1 LEAGVEKISVN
12 LIDADP
18 NQPRQAFDQ
27 DGIDQLACSIEEEG
41 LLQPVSLLVNGH
53 GRYVLIA
60 GERRLRAVKQIGWE
74 VVPAI
79 IHDVDKRKARKLQ
92 MIENVVRKELN
103 PIEYAN
109 GLKLMLDEGMSHRE
123 IDDALGQTR
132 GEAKW
137 HIQIL
142 GCCYKAQNL
151 IATGN
156 LGKWVGWN
164 LARLSENGQMKA
176 LRIFQMRNFT
186 AAQMVLICNTIYGEE
201 NQIEMFSEVELTNPE
216 QTLMKQFMEAFTR
229 LYGLCIKVQKLEKK
243 KPSIVVKGI
252 GDNQLVVVRMQLKE
266 MGRLIGQLDTI
277 LAKAEAVNEVKVDVR

>member
-1 LEAGVEKISVN
+1 MQEFQDVKVN

-60 GERRLRAVKQIGWE
+60 GERRFRAVKQLGWE
-74 VVPAI
+74 AVPAI
-79 IHDVDKRKARKLQ
+79 VQDVDKKRARKLQ
-92 MIENVVRKELN
+92 IIENVVRKDLN
-103 PIEYAN
+103 PIEYSR
-109 GLKLMLDEGMSHRE
+109 GLKNMLDEGISLAE
-123 IDDALGQTR
+123 IDDAIGKAR

-137 HIQIL
+137 QIQIL
-142 GCCYKAQNL
+142 GCCEKVQNL

-156 LGKWVGWN
+156 LGKWVGWH

-186 AAQMVLICNTIYGEE
+186 AAQMVVICNTIYGEE
-201 NQIEMFSEVELTNPE
+201 NQIELFSEVKLTNPE
-216 QTLMKQFMEAFTR
+216 QKLMKQFFGAFKR
-229 LYGLCIKVQKLEKK
+229 LYDQLIKIKKLEDK
-243 KPSIVVKGI
+243 KPGSVAKVA
-252 GDNQLVVVRMQLKE
+252 GDNQLVVARMQLKE
-266 MGRLIGQLDTI
+266 MGRLVGQLDTI
-277 LAKAEAVNEVKVDVR
+277 LAKAEAVKEVEDAAQ